1 MEDKKQ
7 DNAQKPIIVYG
18 MANIGCD
25 QTGATFQT
33 LVAVPEELKVQE
45 AEVVEEEVKKP
56 KATGGGRPK
65 KSGTK
70 ISKAFIYNNNVDG
83 SVRLRMFCL
92 GLMAL
97 GWLAA
102 ETDVQVFVDL
112 FSGGETRQ
120 RLIWTGDANTLAALF
135 KRLVNERGLV
145 TLPDKHSLWVMVSGH
160 FWDKK
165 RGQEFESDRL
175 RNTHAPKEND
185 QTIAYLISILDP
197 EVSMDE
203 VREMIQNQR

>member
-1 MEDKKQ
+1 M
-7 DNAQKPIIVYG
+7 
-18 MANIGCD
+18 
-25 QTGATFQT
+25 
-33 LVAVPEELKVQE
+33 
-45 AEVVEEEVKKP
+45 
-56 KATGGGRPK
+56 
-65 KSGTK
+65 
-70 ISKAFIYNNNVDG
+70 
-83 SVRLRMFCL
+83 
-92 GLMAL
+92 
-97 GWLAA
+97 
-102 ETDVQVFVDL
+102 FVDL

>member
-1 MEDKKQ
+1 MNNEENQ
-7 DNAQKPIIVYG
+7 QLTIQQFAMIWNYNAHVERQQNNYYYG
-18 MANIGCD
+18 GKSEC
-25 QTGATFQT
+25 TRT
-33 LVAVPEELKVQE
+33 KVQE
-45 AEVVEEEVKKP
+45 AEIVEEEVKKP

-83 SVRLRMFCL
+83 SVRLRMFCQ

-165 RGQEFESDRL
+165 RG
-175 RNTHAPKEND
+175 
-185 QTIAYLISILDP
+185 
-197 EVSMDE
+197 
-203 VREMIQNQR
+203 

>member
-1 MEDKKQ
+1 MDDKEKEQ
-7 DNAQKPIIVYG
+7 LQAPINVWGI
-18 MANIGCD
+18 ANIGC
-25 QTGATFQT
+25 TIENPTYQT
-33 LVAVPEELKVQE
+33 LVVSPDEQKAQE
-45 AEVVEEEVKKP
+45 TEIVEEEKKP

-65 KSGTK
+65 KSGTR
-70 ISKAFIYNNNVDG
+70 ISKAFIYNNKADG
-83 SVRLRMFCL
+83 SVRLRMLCQ
-92 GLMAL
+92 GLLAL

-120 RLIWTGDANTLAALF
+120 RLIWKGDANTLAELF

-165 RGQEFESDRL
+165 RGLEFESDKL

-185 QTIAYLISILDP
+185 QTIAYLVSILDP